1 MQKEGRKA
9 AIAAYR
15 ERKVESGVYAVRCV
29 PSGQLW
35 VGSAP
40 DLATIQNRLWF
51 TLRQG
56 GNPHRALQQAWTE
69 HGADAFTFEV
79 VERLSD
85 DDKPAHDPAAVLKR
99 AHTQWIAKLGGIR
112 I

>member
-1 MQKEGRKA
+1 MHKEGRKA

-15 ERKVESGVYAVRCV
+15 DRKVESGVYAVRGV
-29 PSGQLW
+29 PSGQAW

-40 DLATIQNRLWF
+40 DLSTIRNRHWF
-51 TLRQG
+51 RLRQG
-56 GNPHRALQQAWTE
+56 SDPHRTLQTAWAE

-79 VERLSD
+79 VERLPD
-85 DDKPAHDPAAVLKR
+85 DDKPGYDRAAVLKR
-99 AHTQWIAKLGGIR
+99 AHARWIAELDGTR